1 MLLLVAT
8 IKPENIETGD
18 WSYYCRLK
26 LEETAGKG
34 RWSLINGPFFP
45 FSKDAPEARSGDWE
59 YRAGTLFFWADGND
73 PMRFVMTFDRLHWNF
88 RVVCT
93 QKELQGKG
101 RRSSIAGGDADRL
114 RWVLGPGVRKVPVG
128 EVYTDPVQ
136 FLPVNPFV
144 PIPNYVPD
152 GSDPIVPLPNYR
164 PDDDFDGRLNV

>member
-8 IKPENIETGD
+8 IKPKGSKAGD
-18 WSYYCRLK
+18 WSCYCRLK
-26 LEETAGKG
+26 LEEAAGKG

-45 FSKDAPEARSGDWE
+45 FSKDAPQARSGDWE
-59 YRAGTLFFWADGND
+59 YRAGTLFFWADGN
-73 PMRFVMTFDRLHWNF
+73 PMQFVMTFDRLHWNF
-88 RVVCT
+88 RVLCS

-114 RWVLGPGVRKVPVG
+114 LWVLGPGVRRPPQG
-128 EVYTDPVQ
+128 EVEIGPIDFT
-136 FLPVNPFV
+136 PVNPYI

-164 PDDDFDGRLNV
+164 PDDDGYDGRLSV